1 MADAKTASREYSE
14 KKQGFFKK
22 MNEYLDTY
30 DKIMFVGCDNVTSRQ
45 FNEMRIGMRKSGDLP
60 FVGNILMG
68 KNTMMK
74 KVLQTRA
81 EEQPDDAI
89 RQMQYETMQDILKL
103 NTGMIFT
110 NDNLQD
116 IKTMIGGQVVQA
128 PAKVNAVAPC
138 DVLIPAGNTG
148 LEPGQ
153 TSFFQALNIHTKITK
168 GTIEILND
176 VTVIK
181 AGDRVG
187 PSAATLLQKMGL
199 KPFYYG
205 LVMKKVYDK
214 GSMYDPKWLDV
225 GDAEKEAMIRG
236 GINRVASVA
245 LALGWTC
252 EASFPHVMLDAFKNI
267 LSISLGTD
275 YDFEEFNGTQLKQ
288 DILSGKMAAA
298 APAAA
303 APAAGGGAP
312 AAAPAP
318 PPQEESEE
326 EEGDFGL
333 FD

>member
-1 MADAKTASREYSE
+1 MTETSSRCYSE

-22 MNEYLDTY
+22 MNEYLDKY

-45 FNEMRIGMRKSGDLP
+45 FNTMRIGMRKSGNLS

-74 KVLQTRA
+74 KVLQNRA
-81 EEQPDDAI
+81 KEAPEDAL
-89 RQMQYETMQDILKL
+89 RQQQFQEMKSILKL

-110 NDNLQD
+110 NDDLQEVKAM
-116 IKTMIGGQVVQA
+116 IKGNVVQA
-128 PAKVNAVAPC
+128 PAKVNSIAPA
-138 DVLIPAGNTG
+138 DVSIVAGNTG

-181 AGDRVG
+181 EGDRVG
-187 PSAATLLQKMGL
+187 PSAATLLQKMGQ
-199 KPFYYG
+199 KPFFYG
-205 LVMKKVYDK
+205 MVMKKVYDQ

-225 GDAEKEAMIRG
+225 GEAEKEAMVQG
-236 GINRVASVA
+236 GIRRVAAVA
-245 LALGWTC
+245 MALGWTC
-252 EASFPHVMLDAFKNI
+252 EASFPHVMLDAFKNV

-275 YDFEEFNGTQLKQ
+275 YDFEEFNGAQLKQ
-288 DILSGKMAAA
+288 DILSGKMTSS
-298 APAAA
+298 AA
-303 APAAGGGAP
+303 APAAGGAAAP
-312 AAAPAP
+312 KAAAPAP
-318 PPQEESEE
+318 VEESEE
-326 EEGDFGL
+326 EEADFGL

>member
-1 MADAKTASREYSE
+1 MADTKTASREYSV
-14 KKQGFFKK
+14 KKQGFFEK
-22 MNEYLDTY
+22 MNGYLDKY
-30 DKIMFVGCDNVTSRQ
+30 DKIMFVGCDNVTSKQ
-45 FNEMRIGMRKSGDLP
+45 FNGMRIGMRKGGELP

-74 KVLQTRA
+74 KVLQNRA
-81 EEQPDDAI
+81 EAQPDDAI
-89 RQMQYETMQDILKL
+89 RQMQYENMKDILKL

-110 NDNLQD
+110 NDNLGD
-116 IKTMIGGQVVQA
+116 VKEMVTGNVVQA
-128 PAKVNAVAPC
+128 PAKVNSMAPC
-138 DVLIPAGNTG
+138 DVVIPSGNTG

-176 VTVIK
+176 VTVINM
-181 AGDRVG
+181 GDRVG
-187 PSAATLLQKMGL
+187 PSAATLLQKMGM

-225 GDAEKEAMIRG
+225 GAAEKEAMVRA
-236 GINRVASVA
+236 GINKVASVA

-252 EASFPHVMLDAFKNI
+252 EASYPHAMLDAFKNI

-303 APAAGGGAP
+303 APAAGGKPA

-318 PPQEESEE
+318 VEESEE
-326 EEGDFGL
+326 EAEDFGL

>member
-1 MADAKTASREYSE
+1 MADTKTASREYSE

-22 MNEYLDTY
+22 MNDYLDMY

-45 FNEMRIGMRKSGDLP
+45 FNMMRIGMRKGGDLP

-74 KVLQTRA
+74 KVLQSRA
-81 EEQPDDAI
+81 EAQPDDAI
-89 RQMQYETMQDILKL
+89 RQMQYEQMKDILKL

-116 IKTMIGGQVVQA
+116 IKSMVTENVVQA
-128 PAKVNAVAPC
+128 PAKVNSVAPC
-138 DVLIPAGNTG
+138 DVMIPAGNTG

-176 VTVIK
+176 VTVVK
-181 AGDRVG
+181 KDERVG
-187 PSAATLLQKMGL
+187 PSAATLLQKLGM

-225 GDAEKEAMIRG
+225 GDAEKEAMIRS
-236 GINRVASVA
+236 GINKVTAVA

-252 EASFPHVMLDAFKNI
+252 EASFPHVMLEAFKNI

-288 DILSGKMAAA
+288 DILSGKMTAA
-298 APAAA
+298 APAAAAA
-303 APAAGGGAP
+303 APAAGGAP
-312 AAAPAP
+312 AAAAPAP
-318 PPQEESEE
+318 VEESEE
-326 EEGDFGL
+326 EDQDFGL

>member
-1 MADAKTASREYSE
+1 MADTKTASREYSE
-14 KKQGFFKK
+14 KKQGYFKK

-45 FNEMRIGMRKSGDLP
+45 FNEMRIGMRKGGDLP

-74 KVLQTRA
+74 KVLQQRA
-81 EEQPDDAI
+81 EAQPDDAI
-89 RQMQYETMQDILKL
+89 RQQQYELMKDILVQ

-110 NDNLQD
+110 NDDLQAV
-116 IKTMIGGQVVQA
+116 KEMIVSNVVQA
-128 PAKVNAVAPC
+128 PAKVNSLAPC
-138 DVLIPAGNTG
+138 DVQIPAGNTG

-153 TSFFQALNIHTKITK
+153 TSFFQALNIHTKIAK

-181 AGDRVG
+181 VGERVG

-205 LVMKKVYDK
+205 LQLKKVYDK
-214 GSMYDPKWLDV
+214 GSLYDPKWLDV

-236 GINRVASVA
+236 GISKVAAVA

-267 LSISLGTD
+267 LAISLGTD

-303 APAAGGGAP
+303 PAAGGGAP

-318 PPQEESEE
+318 APQEESEE
-326 EEGDFGL
+326 EEADFGL

>member
-22 MNEYLDTY
+22 MNEYLDSY

-45 FNEMRIGMRKSGDLP
+45 FNEMRIGMRKGGDLP

-74 KVLQTRA
+74 KVLQSRA
-81 EEQPDDAI
+81 EAQPDDAI
-89 RQMQYETMQDILKL
+89 RQMQYEQMKEILVL

-116 IKTMIGGQVVQA
+116 IKTMIQGQVVQA
-128 PAKVNAVAPC
+128 PAKVNTVAPC
-138 DVLIPAGNTG
+138 NVQIPSGNTG

-181 AGDRVG
+181 EGDRVG

-214 GSMYDPKWLDV
+214 GSMYAPKWLDI
-225 GDAEKEAMIRG
+225 GDAEKEGMIRG
-236 GINRVASVA
+236 GINRVASLA

-252 EASFPHVMLDAFKNI
+252 EASFPHIMLEAFKNV

-288 DILSGKMAAA
+288 DILSGKLSGPAAPA
-298 APAAA
+298 AGAPAGGAPAPAAA
-303 APAAGGGAP
+303 APAP
-312 AAAPAP
+312 V
-318 PPQEESEE
+318 EESEE

>member
-1 MADAKTASREYSE
+1 MADAKAVSRDYSE
-14 KKQGFFKK
+14 KKQGYFKK

-30 DKIMFVGCDNVTSRQ
+30 DKIMFVNCDNVTSRQ
-45 FNEMRIGMRKSGDLP
+45 FNTMRIGMRKGGDLP

-74 KVLQTRA
+74 KVLALRA
-81 EEQPDDAI
+81 EAQPDDAI
-89 RQMQYETMQDILKL
+89 RQMQSDQMKDILKL

-110 NDNLQD
+110 NDDLAHVKGMVAD
-116 IKTMIGGQVVQA
+116 FVTQA
-128 PAKVNAVAPC
+128 PAKVNSVAPC
-138 DVLIPAGNTG
+138 DVAIPSGNTG

-225 GDAEKEAMIRG
+225 GDAEKEAMVRS
-236 GINRVASVA
+236 GINKVASVA

-252 EASFPHVMLDAFKNI
+252 EASFPHAMMDAFKNI

-303 APAAGGGAP
+303 APAGGAAK
-312 AAAPAP
+312 AAAKAPAP
-318 PPQEESEE
+318 VEESEE
-326 EEGDFGL
+326 EAEDFGL